1 MRDGKDPW
9 GVGTSGFF
17 CIEHGSGL
25 VPVFTNR
32 FYRMRKNTHVPVNGD
47 ATSWGRSGETFLFF
61 WGVVRAPNLRSRLE
75 LPDASWCCPVSS
87 KRNLRFGD
95 VR

>member
-17 CIEHGSGL
+17 LCIEHGSGL

-61 WGVVRAPNLRSRLE
+61 G
-75 LPDASWCCPVSS
+75 CS
-87 KRNLRFGD
+87 KST
-95 VR
+95 